1 MRKARRMVE
10 TLIFSTMSVLIIQ
23 ALVLSNS
30 YSFQTVTVDI
40 TAASDKASYYIR
52 EKATIGGSVLEDG
65 QPGTGY
71 LVAVQVDNRNGYPLL
86 FRTIQ
91 IGNIAP
97 DSRIQVTHISMT
109 DSSFV
114 DTNAA
119 VVNTQVNL
127 NVTVHN
133 TLGTQYPVVVSATIF
148 DGNLIPMFSQYT
160 SFTIE
165 SLDTRTIVWY
175 SYIPEWA
182 YCGKAFVAVGCY
194 SDLPRNGGTPYAVEA
209 QYSFYVTRSRELV
222 RTNSIIPPANSSSP
236 GLYSVNFRMP
246 PDTFTLPGNYVAS
259 VVAQSVNP
267 LIRRTATTSFSL
279 TDYPAPPQAAFTYTP
294 LKVYEGL
301 TATFDGS
308 SSSAEGYN
316 DSITQY
322 EWTINDPYNYTY
334 VVGGASSTSHA
345 FSQPGT
351 YTVQLNVTDTEGLW
365 STTSKPLSVL
375 PEFGP
380 TANYTWAPT
389 SLGYNQT
396 ATFNASQSQP
406 GWSKQLGGYASIAD
420 YTWNFNDGTS
430 LQSTPNTTIQH
441 AFTQPGNYS
450 VQLTIMDT
458 VGRTDSVS
466 AIVGVLNRTNPYD
479 INNDG
484 IVNMKDVAI
493 AAHAFGSVPGSPNWD
508 PRADINGDG
517 KVDMKDIAPIARA
530 FGTS

>member
-1 MRKARRMVE
+1 MYKAKRKVE
-10 TLIFSTMSVLIIQ
+10 TFIFSTMIILIVQ

-30 YSFQTVTVDI
+30 YSLQTIAVDVT
-40 TAASDKASYYIR
+40 AGSNKASYYIR
-52 EKATIGGSVLEDG
+52 ELTTLGGSVLEDG

-71 LVAVQVDNRNGYPLL
+71 TVAVQVDNRNGYPLL

-91 IGNIAP
+91 IGSVAP
-97 DSRIQVTHISMT
+97 DNRIQVINISMT

-133 TLGTQYPVVVSATIF
+133 ILGSAYPVVVSATIF
-148 DGNLIPMFSQYT
+148 DGNLIPMFSQYS
-160 SFTIE
+160 SFTINP
-165 SLDTRTIVWY
+165 LDTRTIIWLG
-175 SYIPEWA
+175 YIPEWA

-194 SDLPRNGGTPYAVEA
+194 SDLPKNGGTPYTSEV
-209 QYSFYVTRSRELV
+209 QYAFYVTRSRELV

-236 GLYSVNFRMP
+236 GLYSITFRMP

-259 VVAQSVNP
+259 VVAQSANP
-267 LIRRTATTSFSL
+267 LIRRNATASFSL
-279 TDYPAPPQAAFTYTP
+279 LDYAAPPQAAFTYTP
-294 LKVYEGL
+294 LNVFEGL
-301 TATFDGS
+301 TVTFDGS

-322 EWTINDPYNYTY
+322 EWTINDPYNQTH
-334 VVGGASSTSHA
+334 VVSGASFTSHA
-345 FSQPGT
+345 FSHAGT

-380 TANYTWAPT
+380 TANYTWTPT

-396 ATFNASQSQP
+396 ATFNASQSQT
-406 GWSKQLGGYASIAD
+406 GWSKQLGGYAPIAN
-420 YTWNFNDGTS
+420 YTWNFNDGTPIQ
-430 LQSTPNTTIQH
+430 LTPNTTIQH

-450 VQLTIMDT
+450 VQLTIMDV
-458 VGRTDSVS
+458 VGRTNSVS
-466 AIVGVLNRTNPYD
+466 TIVQVLNRTNPYD
-479 INNDG
+479 LNNDG
-484 IVNMKDVAI
+484 KVNMVDIAI

-517 KVDMKDIAPIARA
+517 KVDMKDIAPVARA
-530 FGTS
+530 FGT